1 MKITSCFSVSQ
12 WQHWVFH
19 SPCLVMFLKWFLCFQ
34 WHGCFVFF
42 RAQVSLTVGG
52 WQGACACLH
61 LPGARERPQELL
73 LPLGCS
79 VCSGPVRSAPD
90 KVSTFE
96 RWSCFDLRL
105 HFLRFLSLPHSEGD
119 VVSLRLLQLAF
130 SERKCLAS
138 GKILYEVCSERSRL
152 QSRSRVTSQSSHNL
166 TLLPV
171 LHHAGSGVLWGAF
184 QSGFI
189 WLSSCSQDTDH

>member
-1 MKITSCFSVSQ
+1 MEHEDSEERVSLKINSCFSVATLSVSFTLSCYVLKMFS
-12 WQHWVFH
+12 VF
-19 SPCLVMFLKWFLCFQ
+19 SVTRLFNF
-34 WHGCFVFF
+34 FF

-79 VCSGPVRSAPD
+79 VCSGPVRSAPN
-90 KVSTFE
+90 KVSTVE
-96 RWSCFDLRL
+96 KWSCFDLRL
-105 HFLRFLSLPHSEGD
+105 RFLRFLSLPHSEGD

-138 GKILYEVCSERSRL
+138 GKILYEVRSERSRL
-152 QSRSRVTSQSSHNL
+152 QSRSRVTSQTSHNL

-171 LHHAGSGVLWGAF
+171 LHHAGSGVL
-184 QSGFI
+184 
-189 WLSSCSQDTDH
+189 